1 MPSRLRFLAQVGSCS
16 RTSRACALN
25 LATRRYSVS
34 DSRGIV
40 IGEGSLREVGLEGA
54 VMKSAALLLLQVA
67 SPQLSGPFL
76 GLNPGS

>member
-1 MPSRLRFLAQVGSCS
+1 M
-16 RTSRACALN
+16 
-25 LATRRYSVS
+25 
-34 DSRGIV
+34 

-54 VMKSAALLLLQVA
+54 IEKSAALLLTQVA

>member
-16 RTSRACALN
+16 RTLRACALN